1 MATQPITLGFVGDI
15 IPTRAE
21 LSSFIAL
28 PKLDFLSGNLEAPLS
43 GKPRLD
49 KIGPLHETS
58 KASLAILNSAGF
70 SYLSLANNHI
80 ADQGSVG
87 IRNTQNYLT
96 KLGIKHS
103 GAGQISHLSDFVS
116 YLNIKGIKLA
126 CLSLADNDSGTA
138 PQSHGINYFLGDDP
152 RLEKLIKKLK
162 NSCDLVIIHS
172 HGGIE
177 EVPLPPS
184 YRITKLRQYVD
195 WGADLVIGAHPH
207 VAQLWES
214 YHDGYIFYSLGDY
227 YFSSPSTSKD
237 PSFGMLV
244 EIKYH
249 HNQLSVPR
257 ITYLKNARP
266 NTQKN
271 LLLSSYLKQS
281 STMLNSPY
289 SLDLITH
296 QHHEL
301 FRIRY
306 KQFLT
311 QFLGQTLDF
320 HLSPFHLRFNTRFL
334 RLCQLLFYNPSHQ
347 EVMLSPLKWLSHKRE
362 LAPYIKKHRLLAKY
376 LRLLS

>member
-15 IPTRAE
+15 IPTRAKI
-21 LSSFIAL
+21 SSFKAL
-28 PKLDFLSGNLEAPLS
+28 PKFDFLSGNLEAPLS

-49 KIGPLHETS
+49 KIGPLHETN
-58 KASLAILNSAGF
+58 KASLAILSSAGF

-87 IRNTQNYLT
+87 IRKTQNYLT

-103 GAGQISHLSDFVS
+103 GAGQISDISNLVS
-116 YLNIKGIKLA
+116 YVEIKGIKMA
-126 CLSLADNDSGTA
+126 CLSLADNDSGNTA
-138 PQSHGINYFLGDDP
+138 QFRGIGYFLGDDP
-152 RLEKLIKKLK
+152 RLKTLIKKLK

-207 VAQLWES
+207 VAQGWES
-214 YHDGYIFYSLGDY
+214 YHEGYIFYSLGDY
-227 YFSSPSTSKD
+227 FFNPQSTPKD
-237 PSFGMLV
+237 PSFGMMV
-244 EIKYH
+244 EITYH
-249 HNQLSVPR
+249 RHLSKPC
-257 ITYLKNARP
+257 ITYFKNARP

-271 LLLSSYLKQS
+271 LLLSRYLKQS
-281 STMLNSPY
+281 STLLHSPY
-289 SLDLITH
+289 LLDMITH

-311 QFLGQTLDF
+311 QFLGQTIDF

-334 RLCQLLFYNPSHQ
+334 RLCRLLFYNPSHR
-347 EVMLSPLKWLSHKRE
+347 EVVLSPLKWLSHKRE
-362 LAPYIKKHRLLAKY
+362 LAPYIKKHRLLAKS